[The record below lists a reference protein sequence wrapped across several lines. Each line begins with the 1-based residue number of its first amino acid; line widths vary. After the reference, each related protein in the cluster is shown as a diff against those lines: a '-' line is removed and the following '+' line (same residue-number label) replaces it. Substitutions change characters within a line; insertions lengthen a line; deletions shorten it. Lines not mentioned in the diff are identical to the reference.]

1 MNPDKNI
8 VDKNIVA
15 FLSLVNECPKIFQP
29 EAWQDLP
36 DLATEIAS
44 LADNESAIA
53 DTIKNWCK
61 KHGLGKALRTL
72 REVTPGKP
80 IQGTLEPL
88 ENLTKTIPDKIMN
101 AYKQAQNPGV
111 ITTADTSD
119 ESR

>member
-1 MNPDKNI
+1 MKPQKTIN
-8 VDKNIVA
+8 A
-15 FLSLVNECPKIFQP
+15 FLSLVNECSGIFQP

-36 DLATEIAS
+36 DLATEIAG

-61 KHGLGKALRTL
+61 KHGLGKALRDSL

-88 ENLTKTIPDKIMN
+88 ENLTKTIPDIIMD
-101 AYKQAQNPGV
+101 AYKQAQKLGA